1 MSEVSEG
8 SVVVNIAPDGVVFTL
23 DFRPRQA
30 SQAAAIVGLFERA
43 GAALADTRVSVAGST
58 GSKRRY
64 SRICRDI
71 SKDVRVEVKAVQ
83 VWQPCRMQYPYD
95 EPRTQSASMGRLRKY
110 CYTAGEFLDQSSAG
124 LWRSFLRRAWGPVI
138 GSLRLS
144 FTNFTSLSYRESPAI
159 CYLRGDKPR
168 RNRCCYPCAWLWPEM
183 SAHHRNILPAPG
195 PSGSRV
201 RGEEGPPPKK
211 KRTNV
216 RVTCNSC
223 HAKKASASHPAT
235 RFPYVASSPLTTG
248 SLLQPV

>member
-1 MSEVSEG
+1 M

-58 GSKRRY
+58 GSKLRY

-110 CYTAGEFLDQSSAG
+110 CYTAGAFLDQSSAG
-124 LWRSFLRRAWGPVI
+124 LSRSFLRRAWGPVI

-144 FTNFTSLSYRESPAI
+144 FTNFTSLSYLAARRANHRRFATCEETSPGEIVAAI
-159 CYLRGDKPR
+159 HVLGFGLKC
-168 RNRCCYPCAWLWPEM
+168 
-183 SAHHRNILPAPG
+183 
-195 PSGSRV
+195 
-201 RGEEGPPPKK
+201 
-211 KRTNV
+211 
-216 RVTCNSC
+216 
-223 HAKKASASHPAT
+223 
-235 RFPYVASSPLTTG
+235 PLTTEPFCQLRARLVPEFG
-248 SLLQPV
+248 VKRGHRRRRKGRMFVLRATAVMRRKHLQVTLPLASLM